1 MNKGQLY
8 TKIRHKM
15 DMLDVESNTDDYY
28 AEAYPTYID
37 ECLSLIANTV
47 LPYQKIIE
55 VKYGGKLTTNGSKYI
70 VWSENTENPYS
81 NIERIIYIGDKLYT
95 ISSNMIKVLDMDTMK
110 EVSKIEF

>member
-55 VKYGGKLTTNGSKYI
+55 VKYGGKLTTNGTKYI
-70 VWSENTENPYS
+70 VWSENTENPYTEYDS
-81 NIERIIYIGDKLYT
+81 LEKL
-95 ISSNMIKVLDMDTMK
+95 DTTK
-110 EVSKIEF
+110 SLWYKSQ